1 MNINASRIG
10 FRFCTFVSA
19 PFIFDRAETRH
30 LLLRTVRC
38 FDRGHREA
46 EGPCKSE
53 GRNST
58 FGKYLV
64 DYTYRTVMNYASNWL
79 RFPSCSLRHLLL
91 IISIVSM
98 KSKVARLQFQRSIG
112 GLPSVIIADYSV
124 EQFDNCDPMEN
135 LGWLLHAFASKLKNL
150 RSLRFLLIFLIVWMK
165 SKVARLQFRRFIGGL
180 AGVIIT
186 NFSSARA

>member
-64 DYTYRTVMNYASNWL
+64 DYTYRTVMNYASSWL

-124 EQFDNCDPMEN
+124 EQFDNCDPMGN
-135 LGWLLHAFASKLKNL
+135 LGYILHVFLSKLRNHSFVTFPLNSPHCLDEIESGSIAFPKVYR
-150 RSLRFLLIFLIVWMK
+150 RSCRCRYYEVL
-165 SKVARLQFRRFIGGL
+165 
-180 AGVIIT
+180 
-186 NFSSARA
+186 